1 MIKRNLES
9 IGGNRVVLALS
20 IARLGDAIGNSI
32 LIIVLPLYVAKLPSP
47 SFPLAE
53 SVRVGILISLYGL
66 VNTLLQPF
74 MGAFSDRLNRRKPF
88 IQWGLLMMAL
98 GTLGF
103 LFASRFTDL
112 LVLRSIQGVGV
123 GLTVPA
129 AMALMALASRK
140 DTRGGAMGIYTTLR
154 MFGLAMGPLLGG
166 ILLDRYGFNITF
178 YTGAAFIIF
187 GMLLVQVWVD
197 DVPVKV
203 SQTSSRPF
211 RIIDR
216 DLLTPGILGA
226 GFATFVMAGAFTM
239 MATLEEQFNTR
250 LNMTAFGFSIAFS
263 ALMVTRLL
271 FQVPL
276 GRLSDRIGRKP
287 LIILGLILMAPV
299 TILLGEAASLFQLTG
314 LRLVQGLA
322 SAGIAA
328 PAFAVAADLATSGG
342 EGRQMSIITMG
353 FGFGIALGP
362 LLAGVLAV
370 YSFEL
375 PFLVGGILSLV
386 GAWVVYRYV
395 PETVNAHQGQ
405 MEIQPA
411 MDPPGENQDH
421 DNSGSLE

>member
-1 MIKRNLES
+1 LIRRYLNQ
-9 IGGNRVVLALS
+9 IGGNRIVLALS

-53 SVRVGILISLYGL
+53 SIRVGILISLYGL
-66 VNTLLQPF
+66 INTIFQPF
-74 MGAFSDRLNRRKPF
+74 MGAFSDRLNKRKPF
-88 IQWGLLMMAL
+88 IQGGLLLMAL

-103 LFASRFTDL
+103 VFSSRFTDL
-112 LVLRSIQGVGV
+112 LLLRSLQGLGV

-129 AMALMALASRK
+129 AMALMALASER

-154 MFGLAMGPLLGG
+154 MLGLALGPLLGG
-166 ILLDRYGFNITF
+166 VLLDRLGFNVTF

-187 GMLLVQVWVD
+187 GMLLVQVWVED
-197 DVPVKV
+197 KPVKA
-203 SQTSSRPF
+203 SPRSSRRF

-216 DLLTPGILGA
+216 DLLSPGILGA

-276 GRLSDRIGRKP
+276 GRWSDRIGRKP
-287 LIILGLILMAPV
+287 LIITGLILMAPV
-299 TILLGEAASLFQLTG
+299 TALLGETTSLFQLTG

-328 PAFAVAADLATSGG
+328 PAFAVAADLAVSGG

-353 FGFGIALGP
+353 FGLGIALGP
-362 LLAGVLAV
+362 LAAGILAV

-375 PFLVGGILSLV
+375 PFIVGGILSLV

-395 PETVNAHQGQ
+395 PETVAVHQDQ
-405 MEIQPA
+405 NPYRIPQTKEKILMT
-411 MDPPGENQDH
+411 
-421 DNSGSLE
+421 